1 MMVAQGGFDKKEEV
15 ENPSEVLLNP
25 SDPEATFRYKA
36 GGRHLGYVG
45 NVVEAVGEKSSLVI
59 VYDYQQNTY
68 ADNQFMKDY
77 LNEKKDFSDGSFIVA
92 DGAYSGE
99 ENSRLA
105 SEHNLKLVT
114 TNFTGRK
121 PDEIYADF
129 VFTDDGKYLI
139 KCKNN
144 RVPEDC
150 IYDPG
155 NERSVAY
162 FRISDCEGCPY
173 KERCQSRFLKTRVRK
188 EVSWKSVGRAKQLQ
202 YMQTEEFSEYAK
214 FRNGVEA
221 IPSLLRRRYHVD
233 KIPVHG
239 KKRTRLFFGFKIAAL
254 DFQKLLDY
262 KKALYFPSCV
272 MSQLLDKLAGKVPEI
287 PNRQAFPDFL
297 NLLKLAKNVR
307 RKRSPAG
314 GFDILPDMGDLP
326 RARDMRGDLLMIDD
340 IADCQLRQGQPRF
353 IRQTIDALQL
363 PDNVLNPLVLKRPEQ
378 LKPSSVLRNQKRGVL
393 PEPASERDAHTMLYA
408 RGDQLIIDGL

>member
-36 GGRHLGYVG
+36 GGKHLGYVG

-129 VFTDDGKYLI
+129 VFIDAGKYLI

-144 RVPEDC
+144 CVP
-150 IYDPG
+150 
-155 NERSVAY
+155 
-162 FRISDCEGCPY
+162 
-173 KERCQSRFLKTRVRK
+173 KERVFLKTWVRK
-188 EVSWKSVGRAKQLQ
+188 GVFWKSAGCTKQLHTCKQ
-202 YMQTEEFSEYAK
+202 K
-214 FRNGVEA
+214 N
-221 IPSLLRRRYHVD
+221 SLNTHNL
-233 KIPVHG
+233 
-239 KKRTRLFFGFKIAAL
+239 
-254 DFQKLLDY
+254 
-262 KKALYFPSCV
+262 
-272 MSQLLDKLAGKVPEI
+272 EI
-287 PNRQAFPDFL
+287 E
-297 NLLKLAKNVR
+297 
-307 RKRSPAG
+307 
-314 GFDILPDMGDLP
+314 
-326 RARDMRGDLLMIDD
+326 
-340 IADCQLRQGQPRF
+340 LRQFHLFSAKG
-353 IRQTIDALQL
+353 
-363 PDNVLNPLVLKRPEQ
+363 
-378 LKPSSVLRNQKRGVL
+378 
-393 PEPASERDAHTMLYA
+393 TM
-408 RGDQLIIDGL
+408 

>member
-77 LNEKKDFSDGSFIVA
+77 LKRKKDFSDGSFLVA

-99 ENSRLA
+99 KNSRLA

-129 VFTDDGKYLI
+129 VFIDAGKYLI

-262 KKALYFPSCV
+262 KKALYFPKSW
-272 MSQLLDKLAGKVPEI
+272 SIES
-287 PNRQAFPDFL
+287 
-297 NLLKLAKNVR
+297 R
-307 RKRSPAG
+307 RPARSPISFVA
-314 GFDILPDMGDLP
+314 
-326 RARDMRGDLLMIDD
+326 
-340 IADCQLRQGQPRF
+340 
-353 IRQTIDALQL
+353 
-363 PDNVLNPLVLKRPEQ
+363 E
-378 LKPSSVLRNQKRGVL
+378 RNRL
-393 PEPASERDAHTMLYA
+393 
-408 RGDQLIIDGL
+408 

>member
-92 DGAYSGE
+92 DGVYSGE

-144 RVPEDC
+144 CVPEDC
-150 IYDPG
+150 IYACDIY
-155 NERSVAY
+155 SV
-162 FRISDCEGCPY
+162 
-173 KERCQSRFLKTRVRK
+173 T
-188 EVSWKSVGRAKQLQ
+188 
-202 YMQTEEFSEYAK
+202 
-214 FRNGVEA
+214 
-221 IPSLLRRRYHVD
+221 
-233 KIPVHG
+233 
-239 KKRTRLFFGFKIAAL
+239 
-254 DFQKLLDY
+254 
-262 KKALYFPSCV
+262 V
-272 MSQLLDKLAGKVPEI
+272 MSNTVNDRICQRTVITAELVI
-287 PNRQAFPDFL
+287 PFLEFILRAENR
-297 NLLKLAKNVR
+297 
-307 RKRSPAG
+307 
-314 GFDILPDMGDLP
+314 
-326 RARDMRGDLLMIDD
+326 
-340 IADCQLRQGQPRF
+340 
-353 IRQTIDALQL
+353 
-363 PDNVLNPLVLKRPEQ
+363 
-378 LKPSSVLRNQKRGVL
+378 
-393 PEPASERDAHTMLYA
+393 
-408 RGDQLIIDGL
+408 